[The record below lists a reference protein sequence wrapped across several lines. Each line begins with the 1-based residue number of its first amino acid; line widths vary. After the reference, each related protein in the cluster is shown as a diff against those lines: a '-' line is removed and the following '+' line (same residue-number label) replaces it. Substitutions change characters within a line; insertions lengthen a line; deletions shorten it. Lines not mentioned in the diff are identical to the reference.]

1 MTWRESL
8 LQDAYRDVGVVHLV
22 LVQESPL
29 AVLIGGLN
37 SYKLEDKNLIFCLK
51 YLQVL
56 FDFHKAQMGVLV
68 KRDWTEGEIV
78 EAVGDDQ
85 SCRDLWIFPSRK

>member
-1 MTWRESL
+1 MERVSAARCLPRRRCRTSGPCT
-8 LQDAYRDVGVVHLV
+8 GV
-22 LVQESPL
+22 PP
-29 AVLIGGLN
+29 GGLN